1 MTPANSFLAALVMLA
16 LFALKSVSF
25 VIYGS
30 LLYAASG
37 ILFSLPA
44 AVAVN
49 PLGMVIMSTVPYLIG
64 EKAGAE
70 KVRQIVER
78 HPRAAM
84 LQDMQRRNDFF
95 FCFFIR
101 LIGFLPSDLIGAYM
115 GASGIRYLPYITG
128 SLLGMLSNMITFP
141 LMGMN
146 IRNIL
151 SPEFLIAAG
160 IQIGLTLLSLTLYIV
175 YRKKRRLLQGG

>member
-49 PLGMVIMSTVPYLIG
+49 PLGTVIMSTVPYPIG

-101 LIGFLPSDLIGAYM
+101 LIGAYM
-115 GASGIRYLPYITG
+115 GASGIRYLPCITG
-128 SLLGMLSNMITFP
+128 SLLGMLPNMITFP

-160 IQIGLTLLSLTLYIV
+160 IQIGLTLLSLTLHIV

>member
-1 MTPANSFLAALVMLA
+1 MTPANSFLAALVMQA

-49 PLGMVIMSTVPYLIG
+49 PLGTVIMSTVPYLIG

-84 LQDMQRRNDFF
+84 LQDM
-95 FCFFIR
+95 
-101 LIGFLPSDLIGAYM
+101 
-115 GASGIRYLPYITG
+115 
-128 SLLGMLSNMITFP
+128 
-141 LMGMN
+141 
-146 IRNIL
+146 
-151 SPEFLIAAG
+151 
-160 IQIGLTLLSLTLYIV
+160 
-175 YRKKRRLLQGG
+175 